1 MAVKSVTH
9 VPMWKRKARAH
20 KRRVA
25 KKEVNISKAI
35 QKALDKANAQQE
47 KIRLTNKS
55 YKHHNDP
62 KVTEE
67 MVAGFGWKGKK

>member
-1 MAVKSVTH
+1 M
-9 VPMWKRKARAH
+9 
-20 KRRVA
+20 A
-25 KKEVNISKAI
+25 KKVDLSKAI

-67 MVAGFGWKGKK
+67 MVAGVGWKK